1 MFQTLIN
8 NPKATFASFVFLTFI
23 ISIILLVVSNQKV
36 SAAVSKSET
45 PSSTWRYIEI
55 SSYVWIIFCAIVFM
69 VYACGNTSFS
79 CFFLFTAF
87 N

>member
-23 ISIILLVVSNQKV
+23 ISIVLLVISNKKIS
-36 SAAVSKSET
+36 SALANNEK
-45 PSSTWRYIEI
+45 PSPTWRYIEI

-69 VYACGNTSFS
+69 VYACGNSSFN
-79 CFFLFTAF
+79 CFFIFSAF